1 MTFVPHERLSES
13 IIEQM
18 VDVAVFDHVVHVTAP
33 QMLTEFIEVMRSVPQ
48 KRVQRADEHFVDGLF
63 LQVVEEI
70 VVVIQTFAH
79 GHISGRNAQQCLS
92 CKHKVLK

>member
-1 MTFVPHERLSES
+1 MYQCLVFLKESEEVARL
-13 IIEQM
+13 ILPLAGAAAQM
-18 VDVAVFDHVVHVTAP
+18 VDVA